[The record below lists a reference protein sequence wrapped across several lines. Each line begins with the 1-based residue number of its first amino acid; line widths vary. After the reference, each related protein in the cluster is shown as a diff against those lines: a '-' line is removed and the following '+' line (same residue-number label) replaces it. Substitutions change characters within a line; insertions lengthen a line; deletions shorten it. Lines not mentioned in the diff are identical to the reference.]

1 MVYSLKI
8 LNTIM
13 PCRFINYARVL
24 KYTFIYLKVYLK
36 LYGAAI
42 LPLSIDLLRVSSS
55 NHWRTPSGAVAV
67 FRDFGAII
75 QVH

>member
-1 MVYSLKI
+1 
-8 LNTIM
+8 M
-13 PCRFINYARVL
+13 PCHFFNYERVFKFI
-24 KYTFIYLKVYLK
+24 FIYLKVYLE

-42 LPLSIDLLRVSSS
+42 LPLSIDLLRMSAS

-67 FRDFGAII
+67 FRDFGATI